1 MTTPTTDRIAALELP
16 TTEPE
21 EWRYSRIADLDLT
34 EFASEAQRPQAGD
47 PPSALEAILSAIGE
61 VAAVVVVH
69 NGYVT
74 STEVIHPQLSIRAGE
89 RVPNGPPPADAFTSL
104 HEEVA
109 PEPLLIDVPRGVAV
123 EAPVLVLNWVDA
135 DGAISFPR
143 VAVRTAEASEV
154 TVVEWQA
161 SPRETRGLVV
171 PIVELHAGD
180 ASNLRYLNVQELGP
194 SMWQIGQQ
202 WARAG
207 RDATVAMSAVALGGY
222 YSRIRTEA
230 VLDQRGGTADL
241 VAVYFSD
248 RDQMHD
254 FRSLQD
260 HVAERTTSHL
270 LFKGAVTGEAHG
282 VYSGLI
288 RVRAG
293 AKDSDS
299 FLANRNL
306 VLSEHARVDSVP
318 NLEIINENDL
328 RNCGHASATGPIDRD
343 HRFYLESRGVPTEI
357 AERLIILGFFDEVIA
372 RTPVPSLRGV
382 LNAAIARKFEAAAS

>member
-21 EWRYSRIADLDLT
+21 EWRYSRIEELDLAR
-34 EFASEAQRPQAGD
+34 FAAEAPRPSAAAT
-47 PPSALEAILSAIGE
+47 PPSVDDITRAIGD
-61 VAAVVVVH
+61 VAAVVVLVD
-69 NGYVT
+69 GYVCLT
-74 STEVIHPQLSIRAGE
+74 DVRHPKLKVTAGE
-89 RVPNGPPPADAFTSL
+89 RLPNGPEPDDPFGEL
-104 HEEVA
+104 HEQAA
-109 PEPLLIDVPRGVAV
+109 PEPIVIDVPVGVAI
-123 EAPVLVLNWVDA
+123 EQPVLVFNWV
-135 DGAISFPR
+135 GASGTTSFPR
-143 VAVRTAEASEV
+143 VAVRTGESAEV

-161 SPRETRGLVV
+161 SAADTEALII

-180 ASNLRYLNVQELGP
+180 ASNLRYLNVQVLGTAT
-194 SMWQIGQQ
+194 WQIGHQ
-202 WARAG
+202 WAGVG
-207 RDATVAMSAVALGGY
+207 RDATVSVSTVALGGEY
-222 YSRIRTEA
+222 ARVRTEA
-230 VLDQRGGTADL
+230 ILDRRGGTANL

-248 RDQMHD
+248 GEQMHD

-260 HVAERTTSHL
+260 HIAERTTSHL
-270 LFKGAVTGEAHG
+270 LFKGAVTDEAHS

-306 VLSEHARVDSVP
+306 VLSEQARVDSVP

-328 RNCGHASATGPIDRD
+328 RNCGHASATGPIDED
-343 HRFYLESRGVPTEI
+343 QRFYLESRGVPTDV

-372 RTPVPSLRGV
+372 RMPVPSLRAV
-382 LNAAIARKFEAAAS
+382 LNGAIARKFERASS